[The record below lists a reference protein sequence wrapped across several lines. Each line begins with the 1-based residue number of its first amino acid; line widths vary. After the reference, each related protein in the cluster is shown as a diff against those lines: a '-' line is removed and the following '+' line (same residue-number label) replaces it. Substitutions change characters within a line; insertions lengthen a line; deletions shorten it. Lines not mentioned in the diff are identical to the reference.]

1 MHSIVQSRIPIP
13 SQFSRRI
20 LNTCAHEKEVGACRR
35 SRDDFFVH
43 LEDVHGVPR
52 RVIVPLLD
60 GDFAGLDA
68 MLGLIP
74 RPHYVAEPARPA
86 AERALLPR
94 SNWPDATVA

>member
-20 LNTCAHEKEVGACRR
+20 LNTCAHQKEVGACRR
-35 SRDDFFVH
+35 SHDDFFVH

-60 GDFAGLDA
+60 GDV
-68 MLGLIP
+68 LI
-74 RPHYVAEPARPA
+74 RTSGEFRLEGAEGFVASWGA
-86 AERALLPR
+86 
-94 SNWPDATVA
+94 ATVFFPRRG